1 MVGCVLHNYR
11 ICCLLS
17 EKFVGIARLQRVVGF
32 YPLTS
37 VGFFVGELFQARAA
51 TFKTAQ
57 YSRFFCKTIVY
68 ILLALPFSIPSLRNV
83 FIIRLVAVC
92 VLFVASVAIVI
103 VSIKLYG
110 KFKDTQ
116 INDKQPDAAGDMSFK
131 ELGRLNVFSAPGT
144 FCPMLGGFLALFF
157 CYTPAFFILGIPLI
171 AVGTVSMVYR
181 TVVLI
186 KKGKG
191 FVRLPKI
198 IVDDF
203 LIAAVIVLSLV
214 FTTAEITDTESGFTI
229 THDGSALVTI
239 GFLILYVG
247 TLAVLSH
254 TNRKTAVAYFKRR
267 NDLQNN
273 ELF

>member
-1 MVGCVLHNYR
+1 MGFSSASFSKLVPQHLR
-11 ICCLLS
+11 PLS
-17 EKFVGIARLQRVVGF
+17 IVD
-32 YPLTS
+32 
-37 VGFFVGELFQARAA
+37 
-51 TFKTAQ
+51 
-57 YSRFFCKTIVY
+57 FFCKTIAY
-68 ILLALPFSIPSLRNV
+68 ILLAIPFSIPSLKNV

-171 AVGTVSMVYR
+171 AVGTGSMVYR
-181 TVVLI
+181 TVVFI
-186 KKGKG
+186 KKGIG

-229 THDGSALVTI
+229 THDSSALVTI